1 MHNSSI
7 PTFPKTLMEWEYT
20 FLQHIVVI
28 LVSHNIQCR
37 ELVASFPGSRSR
49 KGEREPGNEARELEG
64 SVMGKLLLCMH
75 TVHDL
80 HGCGCGK
87 QQHGSGNHESHY
99 LDLVRGP
106 NGGSLG
112 GLSCRR
118 YRLSPHYRGGLENEA
133 IPSPR
138 GIRYGTPKE
147 YLKHYTPSPNNT
159 VLVSVSPTQIFPQYP
174 ITQAY
179 QPPGHSIPN
188 SHTSTLHIN
197 MQTGRGAHGSMCW
210 SCALEAHHSCSSGG
224 GLKCHN

>member
-1 MHNSSI
+1 
-7 PTFPKTLMEWEYT
+7 MEWEYT

-28 LVSHNIQCR
+28 WVSHNIQCR
-37 ELVASFPGSRSR
+37 ELVASFPGSHSR

-80 HGCGCGK
+80 HGRRCGK

-99 LDLVRGP
+99 LDLVHGP

-133 IPSPR
+133 IPFIQGNKVWHTQGVFEALHTKSKQHCLGFCLTNPDIPTISYYTS
-138 GIRYGTPKE
+138 GKPINHLDTPF
-147 YLKHYTPSPNNT
+147 PSPI
-159 VLVSVSPTQIFPQYP
+159 L
-174 ITQAY
+174 
-179 QPPGHSIPN
+179 QPY
-188 SHTSTLHIN
+188 TSTCRQVVVH
-197 MQTGRGAHGSMCW
+197 TVA
-210 SCALEAHHSCSSGG
+210 CAGHVH
-224 GLKCHN
+224 